1 MDNLK
6 RQSQHIDAAR
16 RTCVVQETN
25 EAAGVFS
32 SQGSF
37 GILGQLLSR
46 KTDAESKPGA
56 NSEVA
61 HSASLSKVPEVLFGF
76 WVIKIAATTLGE
88 TGGDALSMS
97 LNLGYAMSTIIFFV
111 LFAALVTAQIRAR
124 AFHPFLYWAVIV
136 ATTLTGTTMADF
148 SDRSLG
154 IGYPG
159 GSLIL
164 FAVVIGVLLAWRL
177 TMGSVSVNYI
187 TQPKVEAFYW
197 ATILFSNTLGTAL
210 GDWVADSGPGY
221 EGGALIFAGGIALV
235 AGLYFF
241 TKTSRTILFW
251 SAFIL
256 TRPLGATLGDLLT
269 KPVANGGL
277 NLSRYTSSAV
287 IACFM
292 ILCILLFKQRAGLHP
307 GAKE

>member
-1 MDNLK
+1 MFY
-6 RQSQHIDAAR
+6 
-16 RTCVVQETN
+16 
-25 EAAGVFS
+25 GVN
-32 SQGSF
+32 SQGGAIAVRGRALLPGRLFDWMANPGGGETAETTDS
-37 GILGQLLSR
+37 GQAL
-46 KTDAESKPGA
+46 
-56 NSEVA
+56 
-61 HSASLSKVPEVLFGF
+61 LSKVPEVVFGF

-88 TGGDALSMS
+88 VGGDALSMS
-97 LNLGYAMSTIIFFV
+97 LNLGYAMSTAIFFV
-111 LFAALVTAQIRAR
+111 LFAAAVTAQIRAK

-164 FAVVIGVLLAWRL
+164 FALVIGTLTAWRL
-177 TMGSVSVNYI
+177 SLGTVSVNCI
-187 TQPKVEAFYW
+187 TDPKAEAFYW

-221 EGGALIFAGGIALV
+221 EGGALIFSGAIALV
-235 AGLYFF
+235 ALAYFF
-241 TKTSRTILFW
+241 TKASRTVLFW
-251 SAFIL
+251 TAFIL

-277 NLSRYTSSAV
+277 NLSRYSSSGV

-292 ILCILLFKQRAGLHP
+292 VICILLFKQRAGQHP
-307 GAKE
+307 GAK

>member
-1 MDNLK
+1 MFYGVNLQGGAIAV
-6 RQSQHIDAAR
+6 RGRALLPGRLFDWMANPGGG
-16 RTCVVQETN
+16 ETA
-25 EAAGVFS
+25 ETTDS
-32 SQGSF
+32 
-37 GILGQLLSR
+37 GQAL
-46 KTDAESKPGA
+46 
-56 NSEVA
+56 
-61 HSASLSKVPEVLFGF
+61 LSKVPEVVFGF

-88 TGGDALSMS
+88 VGGDALSMS
-97 LNLGYAMSTIIFFV
+97 LNLGYAMSTAIFFV
-111 LFAALVTAQIRAR
+111 LFAAAVTAQIRAK

-164 FAVVIGVLLAWRL
+164 FALVIGTLTAWRL
-177 TMGSVSVNYI
+177 SLGTVSVNCI
-187 TQPKVEAFYW
+187 TDPKAEAFYW

-221 EGGALIFAGGIALV
+221 EGGALIFSGAIALV
-235 AGLYFF
+235 ALAYFF
-241 TKTSRTILFW
+241 TKASRTVLFW
-251 SAFIL
+251 TAFIL

-277 NLSRYTSSAV
+277 NLSRYSSSGV

-292 ILCILLFKQRAGLHP
+292 VICILLFKQRAGQHP
-307 GAKE
+307 GAK

>member
-1 MDNLK
+1 MFYRVN
-6 RQSQHIDAAR
+6 
-16 RTCVVQETN
+16 
-25 EAAGVFS
+25 
-32 SQGSF
+32 SQGGAIAVRGRTLLPGRLFDWMANPGGGETAETTDS
-37 GILGQLLSR
+37 GQAL
-46 KTDAESKPGA
+46 
-56 NSEVA
+56 
-61 HSASLSKVPEVLFGF
+61 LSKVPEVVFGF

-88 TGGDALSMS
+88 VGGDALSMS
-97 LNLGYAMSTIIFFV
+97 LNLGYAMSTAIFFV
-111 LFAALVTAQIRAR
+111 LFAAAVTAQIRAK

-164 FAVVIGVLLAWRL
+164 FALVIGTLTAWRL
-177 TMGSVSVNYI
+177 SLGTVSVNCI
-187 TQPKVEAFYW
+187 TDPKAEAFYW

-221 EGGALIFAGGIALV
+221 EGGALIFSGAIALV
-235 AGLYFF
+235 ALAYFF
-241 TKTSRTILFW
+241 TKASRTVLFW
-251 SAFIL
+251 TAFIL

-277 NLSRYTSSAV
+277 NLSRYSSSGV

-292 ILCILLFKQRAGLHP
+292 VICILLFKQRAGQHP
-307 GAKE
+307 GAK